1 MRQTSFVSLETNT
14 KTKNYL
20 SKMEKKEL
28 MAELEGLKST
38 LETSISEKT
47 KSEIAD
53 QLKSV
58 LADVNGKIEAVA
70 ASADSADAMKSL
82 NEDVNKIKGD
92 LAATVKALDIVQ
104 SRVKG
109 AKSDKKIISFQE
121 AFGAAL
127 EKNFDAIQ
135 AIKQGQ
141 PFKMEVKGDM
151 LLSGSLDPNGNLS
164 GVASYSGRQALLP
177 SQKIN
182 MRDLIPTAVSPTGLY
197 VQYRETSGV
206 QAMGVQT
213 EGSSKTQVQYDFTEV
228 KVVENY
234 IAGFARFS
242 KQMAKQL
249 PYMQTTLPRILTRD
263 FYKTENSSF
272 YTTVTSAATGVNT
285 TTGTNPVE
293 KIMDLI
299 ANQQSANF
307 NASYC
312 IVSPK
317 TLGNINKTLLQNGY
331 YPGAAG
337 VSSVASGAV
346 VIGGT
351 PVVAASWAADDT
363 YLIIDMDYL
372 ERVETEAVNVTFAME
387 DADNFT
393 KNLITARIECQEEIN
408 LMLPASAIYLS

>member
-1 MRQTSFVSLETNT
+1 
-14 KTKNYL
+14 
-20 SKMEKKEL
+20 MEKKEL

-47 KSEIAD
+47 KGEIAE

-58 LADVNGKIEAVA
+58 LADVNAKLEAFAGNDSTDAVKSMNEEVA
-70 ASADSADAMKSL
+70 KVKADM
-82 NEDVNKIKGD
+82 
-92 LAATVKALDIVQ
+92 AATIKALDIVQ
-104 SRVKG
+104 SRVKSTP
-109 AKSDKKIISFQE
+109 KNDKRIISFDE

-151 LLSGSLDPNGNLS
+151 TLGGSLAPDGNLS
-164 GVASYSGRQALLP
+164 GVASYSSRQALLP
-177 SQKIN
+177 SQKVN
-182 MRDLIPTAVSPTGLY
+182 MRDLISTAISPTGLY

-206 QAMGVQT
+206 QSINPQV
-213 EGSSKTQVQYDFTEV
+213 EGLSKTQVQYDFTEV

-249 PYMQTTLPRILTRD
+249 PYMQTTLPRLLTRD
-263 FYKTENSSF
+263 FYKSENSQFFAGISG
-272 YTTVTSAATGVNT
+272 AATGDT
-285 TTGTNPVE
+285 TNTGTNPVE
-293 KIMDLI
+293 IIMDLI
-299 ANQQSANF
+299 ANQQAANF

-312 IVSPK
+312 VVSPK
-317 TLGNINKTLLQNGY
+317 TLALINRTLLTNGY

-337 VSSVASGAV
+337 ISSVASGAV
-346 VIGGT
+346 VIAGT
-351 PVVAASWAADDT
+351 PVVAASWASDSS
-363 YLIIDMDYL
+363 YLIFDMDYV
-372 ERVETEAVNVTFAME
+372 ERVETEAVNITFAME

-393 KNLITARIECQEEIN
+393 KNLITARIECQEELN
-408 LMLPASAIYLS
+408 LMLPTSAIFLD

>member
-1 MRQTSFVSLETNT
+1 
-14 KTKNYL
+14 
-20 SKMEKKEL
+20 MEKKEL

-109 AKSDKKIISFQE
+109 STTAKNVISFE
-121 AFGAAL
+121 DAFATAL
-127 EKNFDAIQ
+127 KENFDSIQ

-141 PFKMEVKGDM
+141 PFKMEVKGNM
-151 LLSGSLDPNGNLS
+151 TLGGSLAPDGNLS
-164 GVASYSGRQALLP
+164 GVATYSGRQSLLP

-182 MRDLIPTAVSPTGLY
+182 LRDLIPTAVSPTGLY

-263 FYKTENSSF
+263 FYKTENSNF
-272 YTTVTSAATGVNT
+272 YTTVTSAAAGNNT

-346 VIGGT
+346 VIAGT
-351 PVVAASWAADDT
+351 PVVAASWAVDDS

-408 LMLPASAIYLS
+408 LMLPASAIFLD

>member
-1 MRQTSFVSLETNT
+1 
-14 KTKNYL
+14 
-20 SKMEKKEL
+20 MEKKEL

-58 LADVNGKIEAVA
+58 LADVNAKLEAY
-70 ASADSADAMKSL
+70 ASGNDSADAVKAMSEEVAKVKA
-82 NEDVNKIKGD
+82 DM
-92 LAATVKALDIVQ
+92 AATVKALDIVQ
-104 SRVKG
+104 TRVKST
-109 AKSDKKIISFQE
+109 KSDKRIISFDE
-121 AFGAAL
+121 AFGSAL

-135 AIKQGQ
+135 NIKKGQ
-141 PFKMEVKGDM
+141 PFKMELKGDM

-164 GVASYSGRQALLP
+164 GVASYSARQALLP
-177 SQKIN
+177 SQKVN
-182 MRDLIPTAVSPTGLY
+182 MRDLISTAVSPTGLY
-197 VQYRETSGV
+197 VQYRETSAV
-206 QAMGVQT
+206 QPLGVQT
-213 EGSSKTQVQYDFTEV
+213 EGAAKTQVQYDFTEV

-249 PYMQTTLPRILTRD
+249 PYMQTTLPRLLTRD
-263 FYKTENSSF
+263 FYKTENAAF
-272 YTTVTSAATGVNT
+272 YSTITGAATGST
-285 TTGTNPVE
+285 TTSGTNPVE
-293 KIMDLI
+293 IIMDLI

-312 IVSPK
+312 VVSPV
-317 TLGNINKTLLQNGY
+317 TLAAINKTLLSNGY

-346 VIGGT
+346 VIAGT
-351 PVVAASWAADDT
+351 PVVAASWATDNT
-363 YLIIDMDYL
+363 YLIFDMDYI
-372 ERVETEAVNVTFAME
+372 ERVETEAVNITFAME

-393 KNLITARIECQEEIN
+393 KNLITARIECQEEVN
-408 LMLPASAIYLS
+408 LMLPGSAIFAD

>member
-1 MRQTSFVSLETNT
+1 
-14 KTKNYL
+14 
-20 SKMEKKEL
+20 MEKKEL

-38 LETSISEKT
+38 LETSINEKA
-47 KSEIAD
+47 KNEIAD
-53 QLKSV
+53 QLKAFQ
-58 LADVNGKIEAVA
+58 ADVNAKLAEVA
-70 ASADSADAMKSL
+70 TNDSADAVKAMSTEVAKL
-82 NEDVNKIKGD
+82 KAD
-92 LAATVKALDIVQ
+92 LSATVSGLQILE
-104 SRVKG
+104 SRTKSAPKG
-109 AKSDKKIISFQE
+109 KSAKVSFE
-121 AFGAAL
+121 DAFSAAL

-135 AIKQGQ
+135 NVKQGQ

-164 GVASYSGRQALLP
+164 GVASYSSRQALLP

-182 MRDLIPTAVSPTGLY
+182 MRELISTAVSPTGLY
-197 VQYRETSGV
+197 VQYRETSAV
-206 QAMGVQT
+206 QPLGTQT
-213 EGSSKTQVQYDFTEV
+213 EGASKTQVQYDFTEV

-249 PYMQTTLPRILTRD
+249 PYMQTTLPRLLTRD

-272 YTTVTSAATGVNT
+272 YATVTGAATGVNT

-293 KIMDLI
+293 IIMDLI

-317 TLGNINKTLLQNGY
+317 TLADINKTLLTNGY

-346 VIGGT
+346 VIAGT
-351 PVVAASWAADDT
+351 PVVAASWAVDGT
-363 YLIIDMDYL
+363 YLIIDMDYV
-372 ERVETEAVNVTFAME
+372 ERVETEAVNITFAME

-393 KNLITARIECQEEIN
+393 KNLITARIECQEEVN
-408 LMLPASAIYLS
+408 LMLPASAIYLD